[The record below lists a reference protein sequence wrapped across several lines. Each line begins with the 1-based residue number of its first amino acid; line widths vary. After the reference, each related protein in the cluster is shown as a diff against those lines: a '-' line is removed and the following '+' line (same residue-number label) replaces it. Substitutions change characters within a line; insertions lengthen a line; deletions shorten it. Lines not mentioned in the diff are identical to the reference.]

1 MESLMFFRIA
11 STVALLLLVLAAPRS
26 EAQGVANSF
35 EQLRVLVR
43 AGDTITVRDTQA
55 VETTGKIERLSS
67 SSLLLIASGTKRELT
82 EADVTTILQR
92 RTDALANGALWGL
105 AIGLAAGGIAAALM
119 CYDGPCDA
127 SLAAV
132 VPFYGGLGAGIG
144 VGVDA
149 MIVRRQVIYEKQKGS
164 AAFGIVP
171 LPGVGRLGAALSV
184 RFK

>member
-1 MESLMFFRIA
+1 MFFRLA
-11 STVALLLLVLAAPRS
+11 SAVALLLLVLAAPRA
-26 EAQGVANSF
+26 EAQGVADSF
-35 EQLRVLVR
+35 EQLRLLVR
-43 AGDTITVRDTQA
+43 AGDTITVRDSKG
-55 VETTGKIERLSS
+55 VDTTGKIDRLSS
-67 SSLLLIASGTKRELT
+67 SSLLLIASGTRRELK

-92 RTDALANGALWGL
+92 RSDSLANGALWGL
-105 AIGLAAGGIAAALM
+105 VIGLAGGGIATALM

-164 AAFGIVP
+164 AAFGVVP
-171 LPGVGRLGAALSV
+171 LLGVGRLGAALSV
-184 RFK
+184 TFK